1 MDLTLIGF
9 DMVHYLEFKGIRST
23 NSAVV
28 AESMFQI
35 KNHKYQWKASLA
47 QKPTTPQRL
56 ESLQITIVSSQ
67 S

>member
-47 QKPTTPQRL
+47 Q
-56 ESLQITIVSSQ
+56 SLLPLKNSKAYKSL
-67 S
+67 